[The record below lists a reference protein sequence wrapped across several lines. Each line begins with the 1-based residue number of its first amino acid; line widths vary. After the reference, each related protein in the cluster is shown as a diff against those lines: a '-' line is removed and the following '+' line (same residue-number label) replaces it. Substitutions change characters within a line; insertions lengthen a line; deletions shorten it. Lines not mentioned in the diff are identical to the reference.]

1 LSDLPA
7 DQAKQSIA
15 QQVKSNPRIKFG
27 KLYNPLLIRANL
39 LKLRRNDMA
48 VKKSYA
54 QPKLTAYGNV
64 EVLTQGASAGNQ
76 LDADF
81 PTGTPFNDL
90 TFS

>member
-1 LSDLPA
+1 
-7 DQAKQSIA
+7 
-15 QQVKSNPRIKFG
+15 
-27 KLYNPLLIRANL
+27 
-39 LKLRRNDMA
+39 MA

-64 EVLTQGASAGNQ
+64 EVLTQGASSGPN

-81 PTGTPFNDL
+81 PTGTPFGDL